1 MTPEPVPLSVK
12 SLFDGLPHHWLLMV
26 ESQSTAAKKTVQ
38 EIVSYHLSNKSFVVL
53 LSASRPCYDIHTAL
67 QEQGISHENL
77 LVLCS
82 VCTNDS
88 KSVGNTLHL
97 KQRQSLT
104 EESIA
109 VGVIARQFKNKRAVF
124 IIDSLP
130 TLLMYHPPAIIAR
143 FMHNILVQFQREQ
156 MNGVVF
162 SLKGAVDTTVREEIA
177 QLCDN
182 VVSL

>member
-1 MTPEPVPLSVK
+1 
-12 SLFDGLPHHWLLMV
+12 MV
-26 ESQSTAAKKTVQ
+26 ESTSTTARKTVQ
-38 EIVSYHLSNKSFVVL
+38 DLISYHLAQGSYVVL
-53 LSASRPCYDIHTAL
+53 LSASRPCFDLYTSL
-67 QEQGISHENL
+67 QEQKVPQQNL

-109 VGVIARQFKNKRAVF
+109 VGVIAQQFKNKKAVF

-130 TLLMYHPPAIIAR
+130 TLLMYHSPAIIAR

-156 MNGVVF
+156 MNGIVF